1 MKKYNYHRLTQ
12 EEKNGFL
19 QELIGNSIQLP
30 ESVDM
35 RTSDGYEYRILF
47 IPEDTEGTFF
57 VKGLITKFT
66 YLNTVFIGPWDLEK
80 ILRKLGFQ
88 EVVQYVPTDIFEDPL
103 LAKEVKDMIDESLR

>member
-66 YLNTVFIGPWDLEK
+66 YLNTVFIGPWDLE
-80 ILRKLGFQ
+80 
-88 EVVQYVPTDIFEDPL
+88 IFEDPL